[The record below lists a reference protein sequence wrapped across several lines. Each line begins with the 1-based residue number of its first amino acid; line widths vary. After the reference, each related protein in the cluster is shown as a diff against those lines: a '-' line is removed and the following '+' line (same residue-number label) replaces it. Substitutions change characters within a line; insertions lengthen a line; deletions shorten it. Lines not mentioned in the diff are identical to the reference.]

1 MAFGFVPAAGSSPV
15 CLLGELDLSTSL
27 ALQDLDGSG
36 PLILDVSG
44 LTFID
49 SAGAHALEDLARRV
63 GRLVLVSPQPNVP
76 RVFDIVW
83 PGPPE
88 GIEIRRPG
96 RSRAVKTRRRSARS
110 GASVRSERVMPH
122 RRALHTL

>member
-36 PLILDVSG
+36 PLILDVSV

-63 GRLVLVSPQPNVP
+63 GRLGLFSPPPTVLRVCDLALPEPP
-76 RVFDIVW
+76 RRHVLRH
-83 PGPPE
+83 PASSQAS
-88 GIEIRRPG
+88 RR
-96 RSRAVKTRRRSARS
+96 
-110 GASVRSERVMPH
+110 
-122 RRALHTL
+122 